1 MTTTITIEGKVLGQ
15 RKPAFAPLTLDLSP
29 GWGGTLREVRL
40 RDLIARIVLD
50 EVAAFD
56 ARQVER
62 RVLRVLTPSEIDA
75 QAVQGKVS
83 MGGQDLAQ
91 EVDPQA
97 AVEAALQAFEDGIYY
112 VFVDEV
118 QQIAL
123 DDPVRLGPDSRVTF
137 LRLVALAGG

>member
-15 RKPAFAPLTLDLSP
+15 RRPAFAPLSFCLP
-29 GWGGTLREVRL
+29 EEWEVAPQEIRL
-40 RDLIARIVLD
+40 RALIARIVLD

-56 ARQVER
+56 ARQAAR

-75 QAVQGKVS
+75 QAAQGKVS

-91 EVDPQA
+91 EVDLQV
-97 AVEAALQAFEDGIYY
+97 AVETALQAFEDGLYY

-123 DDPVRLGPDSRVTF
+123 DDPVYLGPDSRVTF

>member
-1 MTTTITIEGKVLGQ
+1 
-15 RKPAFAPLTLDLSP
+15 
-29 GWGGTLREVRL
+29 VRL

-56 ARQVER
+56 ARQAER

-112 VFVDEV
+112 VFIDEV

-123 DDPVRLGPDSRVTF
+123 DDPVHLGPDSRVTF